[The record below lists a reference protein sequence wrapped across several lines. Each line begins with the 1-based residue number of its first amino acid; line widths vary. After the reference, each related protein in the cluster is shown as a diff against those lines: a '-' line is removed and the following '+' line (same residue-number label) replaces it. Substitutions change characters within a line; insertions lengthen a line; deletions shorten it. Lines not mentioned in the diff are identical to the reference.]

1 MSEIKYIGSSYC
13 GIKTLEKN
21 HRNAREQYNKNDDNI
36 GVFRKKLETDHKD
49 NGSFRWLISPFECT
63 EKQILE
69 MEKKLINKH
78 MPEYNQEYDPV
89 RRKDGQFDRKKK
101 YRGVYCF
108 EV

>member
-1 MSEIKYIGSSYC
+1 MLEIKYVGSSYC
-13 GIKTLEKN
+13 SLKTLEHN
-21 HRNAREQYNKNDDNI
+21 HREGSRIDGYDMSL
-36 GVFRKKLETDHKD
+36 FRTKLEEEHK
-49 NGSFRWLISPFECT
+49 GVGKFRWLVSPFECT

-78 MPEYNQEYDPV
+78 MPEYNQQYDPV
-89 RRKDGQFDRKKK
+89 GRKNGQFDRKKK

>member
-1 MSEIKYIGSSYC
+1 MLEIKYVGSSYC
-13 GIKTLEKN
+13 SLKTLEQN
-21 HRNAREQYNKNDDNI
+21 HREASRIVGYDMSL
-36 GVFRKKLETDHKD
+36 FRTKLEEEHK
-49 NGSFRWLISPFECT
+49 GVGKFRWLVSPFECT

-78 MPEYNQEYDPV
+78 MPEYNQQYDPV
-89 RRKDGQFDRKKK
+89 GRKNGQFDRKKK

>member
-1 MSEIKYIGSSYC
+1 MMSEIKYVGSS
-13 GIKTLEKN
+13 KLSLNDLEQN
-21 HRNAREQYNKNDDNI
+21 HRNARNI
-36 GVFRKKLETDHKD
+36 DGYSMSLFRRKLEEEYK
-49 NGSFRWLISPFECT
+49 GKGKFRWLVVPAQRT

-89 RRKDGQFDRKKK
+89 GRKKGQFDHKKK

>member
-1 MSEIKYIGSSYC
+1 MMSEIKYVGSSYC
-13 GIKTLEKN
+13 SLKTLEHN
-21 HRNAREQYNKNDDNI
+21 HREASRIDGYDMTL
-36 GVFRKKLETDHKD
+36 FRTKLEEEYK
-49 NGSFRWLISPFECT
+49 GKGKFRWLVSPFECT

-78 MPEYNQEYDPV
+78 MPEYNQQYDPV
-89 RRKDGQFDRKKK
+89 GRKNGQFDRKKK